1 PPKGSPFD
9 DDAALALLLAESL
22 AERGEFD
29 ANDVAQRW
37 LNWMKRDGRGIGL
50 TTQRA
55 LRFVERGM
63 EPFEA
68 GRAAH
73 DAGTAASNGSVM
85 RCIPV
90 ALRHHANVDKLVRVS
105 VRAAPAVP
113 GRGADLS
120 RGGGRGHRHQ
130 RSRGGS
136 AAGCPGRGGEPAAA
150 LARAARRGERC
161 RYVG

>member
-1 PPKGSPFD
+1 MRARGALVGLVVGNQLGVPTEPLGTATAIRNAFPQGVRDLAPPPKGSPFD

-22 AERGEFD
+22 AERGDFD

-68 GRAAH
+68 GRAALA
-73 DAGTAASNGSVM
+73 AGVAASNRRALPFS
-85 RCIPV
+85 PV
-90 ALRHHANVDKLVRVS
+90 A
-105 VRAAPAVP
+105 
-113 GRGADLS
+113 
-120 RGGGRGHRHQ
+120 
-130 RSRGGS
+130 
-136 AAGCPGRGGEPAAA
+136 
-150 LARAARRGERC
+150 
-161 RYVG
+161 